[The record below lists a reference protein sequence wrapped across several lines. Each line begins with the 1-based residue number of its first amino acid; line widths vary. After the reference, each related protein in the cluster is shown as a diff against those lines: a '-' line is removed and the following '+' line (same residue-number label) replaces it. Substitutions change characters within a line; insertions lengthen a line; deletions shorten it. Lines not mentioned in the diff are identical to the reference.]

1 MKRNLFFLI
10 LILVVQLAFSQQ
22 SNTYYKIKINY
33 SDQADLQELANS
45 GICLDHGFHKKNHFF
60 ISDFSGD
67 DLQKISS
74 LGFSYEIL
82 IDDVIS

>member
-60 ISDFSGD
+60 I
-67 DLQKISS
+67 
-74 LGFSYEIL
+74 
-82 IDDVIS
+82 